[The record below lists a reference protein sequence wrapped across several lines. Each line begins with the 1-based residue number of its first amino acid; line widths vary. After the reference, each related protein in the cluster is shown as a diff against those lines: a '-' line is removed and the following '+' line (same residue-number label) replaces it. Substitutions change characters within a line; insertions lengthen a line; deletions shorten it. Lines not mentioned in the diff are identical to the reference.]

1 MYFPRIAAS
10 AVLLVATATATGTG
24 CRFGPREVRGVE
36 APDVDRKL
44 STFAYIEEG
53 ELVTFIV
60 DVKATR
66 DRGEQAYIPLEVSV
80 ANRGLRRL
88 PLTRESF
95 VLMDEEGNRFPLASP
110 RELLES
116 YPMLDLDRRYSEI
129 ESIVFNKFH
138 TFTRYQSRF
147 SPTRSMNPNG
157 SNLVVDRVTLPR
169 AGYLIDWLYFP
180 MPPGGIEGKRFD
192 LFLSS
197 PALEDPV
204 FVKFRVR

>member
-1 MYFPRIAAS
+1 MSGIRRILFPC
-10 AVLLVATATATGTG
+10 LLVALIGASA
-24 CRFGPREVRGVE
+24 CRFGPRELRGVE

-66 DRGEQAYIPLEVSV
+66 DRGDERYLPLEVAV
-80 ANRGLRRL
+80 ANRGLKSL
-88 PLTRESF
+88 PITRESF
-95 VLMDEEGNRFPLASP
+95 VLVDEEGNRFPLASP

-129 ESIVFNKFH
+129 ASIAFARFH
-138 TFTRYQSRF
+138 TFTRYDSQF
-147 SPTRSMNPNG
+147 SPTRSMGVGG

-169 AGYLIDWLYFP
+169 SGYIIDWLYFP